1 MRDCAYIFLSL
12 LLCCICGGML
22 LKRAMGNAQ
31 WAMGNGQWAMG
42 NGQWAMGNG
51 QWGIG
56 NGKLKMGKYKKK
68 LNKLKIGKKQEI
80 VILYK

>member
-1 MRDCAYIFLSL
+1 
-12 LLCCICGGML
+12 
-22 LKRAMGNAQ
+22 
-31 WAMGNGQWAMG
+31 
-42 NGQWAMGNG
+42 MGNG